1 LISTLY
7 SSLCTRI
14 KLANPHQSSEG
25 DEEAEKAIRFPPAMA
40 PEDGLLSAYRRRW
53 ELSAMVSALTHV
65 VSGEQT
71 SRRQPTPP
79 AGVVVVDALSV
90 VASPSPSLSSS
101 SVYSAPSFGSSR
113 RGGGTSSVQGRTAAA
128 PDLALRY
135 HHRGSAADQLRS
147 YQGEESQLAAAAGV
161 SEQSAGGGLHRILTP
176 HPAPATMNA
185 PEASPASSEGERA
198 SERRKYRGVRQ
209 RPWGKWA
216 AEIRDPVKASRVW
229 LGTFETAEDAARAYD
244 EAALRFRG
252 SRAKLNFPEN
262 VSQLP
267 AVDTSAAAP
276 THDAATARDYLAY
289 SRLLDGPPPS
299 AARPDQVVLATYG
312 TAASESGGSMQS
324 HSFPAS
330 SVSSSSFSPLHASDQ
345 AMNWGGEMADFP
357 ESSWMDS
364 SQFPPPSSSSG

>member
-1 LISTLY
+1 M
-7 SSLCTRI
+7 
-14 KLANPHQSSEG
+14 
-25 DEEAEKAIRFPPAMA
+25 RFAPAMS
-40 PEDGLLSAYRRRW
+40 PEDELLSAYRRGW

-71 SRRQPTPP
+71 GRRQPPP
-79 AGVVVVDALSV
+79 PVAVDALSV
-90 VASPSPSLSSS
+90 ASSPSPSSSS
-101 SVYSAPSFGSSR
+101 LSHVTSVYSPPSSFGGSR
-113 RGGGTSSVQGRTAAA
+113 RGGGASAAA
-128 PDLALRY
+128 PELALRY
-135 HHRGSAADQLRS
+135 YHRSSAADQPRS
-147 YQGEESQLAAAAGV
+147 YRGEASQLAAAAAV
-161 SEQSAGGGLHRILTP
+161 SEQSPRGGLHRILIP

-185 PEASPASSEGERA
+185 PEASPASSEGERP

-262 VSQLP
+262 VVQLP
-267 AVDTSAAAP
+267 AADSGARAP
-276 THDAATARDYLAY
+276 THDPATARDYLAY
-289 SRLLDGPPPS
+289 SRLLEGSPS
-299 AARPDQVVLATYG
+299 DARRDHQAVFGNYG
-312 TAASESGGSMQS
+312 TVASESGGSMQS

-330 SVSSSSFSPLHASDQ
+330 SVSSSSFSPFHASDQ
-345 AMNWGGEMADFP
+345 AMNWGGEMAELP
-357 ESSWMDS
+357 ERSWMDS